1 MNPLSIRFIQGNDR
15 TLPVSAI
22 VSGSSVLRRTA
33 TMIASRLPLSQED
46 CVPSGPVASSVVG
59 IRFFPLAAVLVG
71 FVPRG
76 ETAHLS

>member
-1 MNPLSIRFIQGNDR
+1 MP
-15 TLPVSAI
+15 PVSAI

-33 TMIASRLPLSQED
+33 TVIASRSPLNPED
-46 CVPSGPVASSVVG
+46 CVQSGPVARPIVE